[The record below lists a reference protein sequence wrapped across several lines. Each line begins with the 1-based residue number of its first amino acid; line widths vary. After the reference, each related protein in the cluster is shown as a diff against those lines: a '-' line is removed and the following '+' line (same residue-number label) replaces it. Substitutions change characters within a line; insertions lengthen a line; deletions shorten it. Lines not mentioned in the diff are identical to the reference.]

1 MSFVH
6 RHVLRHEADGLWG
19 TDIRR
24 EHTFASREKAVHLKE
39 KAASGKSDAAYTD
52 RCNGL
57 CRAENAMDHF
67 LAWQVESPAQLVA
80 PVLRFGQS
88 VQSPKPVVAPLV
100 GPESE

>member
-1 MSFVH
+1 MPLETYF
-6 RHVLRHEADGLWG
+6 RGKR
-19 TDIRR
+19 DIR
-24 EHTFASREKAVHLKE
+24 EKKTLSPHAKLPSASKE
-39 KAASGKSDAAYTD
+39 KAAPGKPDAAYKD

-57 CRAENAMDHF
+57 CRAGNAMNHF
-67 LAWQVESPAQLVA
+67 FAWQVESPAQLVS